1 MGVVEKTFL
10 GGREVVVSVVVDIV
24 VVMAVGVVEE
34 RVLVGFEVRFGVVVR
49 CC

>member
-1 MGVVEKTFL
+1 MGVEEKTFL
-10 GGREVVVSVVVDIV
+10 GGREVVVSVVV
-24 VVMAVGVVEE
+24 VMVVGVVEE